1 MRRSRVSREVRQTI
15 GSLISGLRQDP
26 VFNLLSRNSS
36 LAKAQLETLLVD
48 ALSTEEAYNLTS
60 DQKASLRRR
69 KVSKGAFNRSLSQ
82 AHKNVRESLFT
93 TLLMGYLGLLESP
106 SLASFL
112 ELGERLSELSTSYR
126 QGNASSRFIN
136 ENRRVIIQMI
146 EEITQPKRMS
156 KALEAGELHDV

>member
-1 MRRSRVSREVRQTI
+1 M
-15 GSLISGLRQDP
+15 
-26 VFNLLSRNSS
+26 
-36 LAKAQLETLLVD
+36 
-48 ALSTEEAYNLTS
+48 
-60 DQKASLRRR
+60 
-69 KVSKGAFNRSLSQ
+69 SKGAFNRSLSQ

-106 SLASFL
+106 SLASFS

-126 QGNASSRFIN
+126 QGSASSQFID

-156 KALEAGELHDV
+156 KGLEAGEPHDV